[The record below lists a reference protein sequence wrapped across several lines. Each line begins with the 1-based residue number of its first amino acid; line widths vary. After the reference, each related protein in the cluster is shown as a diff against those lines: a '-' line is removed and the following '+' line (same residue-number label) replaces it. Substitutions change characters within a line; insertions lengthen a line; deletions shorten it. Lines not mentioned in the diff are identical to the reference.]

1 MPLIK
6 ILISIQKKE
15 FEELPILEAELKN
28 KIFKLPNTLE
38 EQVYS
43 FNNFN
48 NQIYFILMFG
58 YFKITHKF
66 FD

>member
-48 NQIYFILMFG
+48 NQI
-58 YFKITHKF
+58 
-66 FD
+66 